1 MGNDKGPSCSN
12 SASFGVAGAPP
23 ATGRMLLLTSV
34 QNPYSLVSFDSVRV
48 TGSGMSE
55 LDISNHTLVPET
67 GPYCPADFNLD
78 GGVDGADVS
87 AFFEAW
93 ENGATEADVNQDGGV
108 DGSDI
113 DVFFHAWE
121 NGGC

>member
-1 MGNDKGPSCSN
+1 MLSCN
-12 SASFGVAGAPP
+12 NAATFGVAGSPP
-23 ATGRMLLLTSV
+23 ATGHALLLTSV
-34 QNPYSLVSFDSVRV
+34 QNPYSLRSFESLTI

-55 LDISNHTLVPET
+55 LDVSGHSLVTET
-67 GPYCPADFNLD
+67 GPYCPADFNQD

-93 ENGATEADVNQDGGV
+93 ENGAADADVNQDGGV

-113 DVFFHAWE
+113 DVFFFAWE